1 MNLIIS
7 VSKSYLFIVVSSI
20 STSTLCECQ
29 NFKGDYSGLLSR
41 LKIHRKHAA
50 LVNLRITLPFLM
62 CKVNKR
68 LVVARC
74 VCVILYTK

>member
-7 VSKSYLFIVVSSI
+7 VRKSYLFIVVSSI

-29 NFKGDYSGLLSR
+29 NFKGVYSGLLCR
-41 LKIHRKHAA
+41 LNIHWKHDA
-50 LVNLRITLPFLM
+50 LINVSIPLRFLM
-62 CKVNKR
+62 GKVNKR
-68 LVVARC
+68 LVVARF